1 MGLEGFRGDLCL
13 CLDFGTEPR
22 AIQLPKASWIAPR
35 VRSPGAVMGAR
46 HQKHM
51 QMAGH
56 SLGPTSGGGL
66 LPQPPVPARE
76 DVFRQ
81 VLIAFL
87 LRLFQAL
94 SGNESTDT
102 LAHPSVCPP
111 AAQGGNGCSGVKSV

>member
-22 AIQLPKASWIAPR
+22 AIQLPKPTASWIATW
-35 VRSPGAVMGAR
+35 VRSPWAPTDAR
-46 HQKHM
+46 TQF
-51 QMAGH
+51 G
-56 SLGPTSGGGL
+56 TYIWTGL

-94 SGNESTDT
+94 SGNESTDAR
-102 LAHPSVCPP
+102 AHPSVCPP
-111 AAQGGNGCSGVKSV
+111 AARGGNGCSEVKSV